1 MGLRP
6 VSSAP
11 SAASEWLAMGL
22 RQMLERPVSYY
33 EGPYPGPGTEMLAIG
48 VEVSAQRPTSCVGEQ
63 RSPQRQVQ
71 DIKLYLQWHDGGRF
85 VMFTVRVKS
94 ASGTW
99 MLSSILEDLPGFT
112 VTIDIDQENDTAMV
126 VANCQAMGAL
136 METKLSG
143 ELDWPIYLPPSGRPS
158 SWPAPPPYQELNL
171 ILWRGDSVQRPGS
184 ASTRAAP
191 SLDPPHRRYGR
202 IPPPITAECPECG
215 AFWTRSDLNHP
226 WHTRGSLC
234 TVCDVHLPFDDHTD
248 EGAAG
253 QGPRWGAGRRQT
265 AATPPSGFAL

>member
-1 MGLRP
+1 
-6 VSSAP
+6 
-11 SAASEWLAMGL
+11 
-22 RQMLERPVSYY
+22 ML
-33 EGPYPGPGTEMLAIG
+33 
-48 VEVSAQRPTSCVGEQ
+48 
-63 RSPQRQVQ
+63 
-71 DIKLYLQWHDGGRF
+71 
-85 VMFTVRVKS
+85 FTVRVKR
-94 ASGTW
+94 AWGQW
-99 MLSSILEDLPGFT
+99 LLSSICEHLPGFT
-112 VTIDIDQENDTAMV
+112 VTVDIDSEDDTAIMV
-126 VANCQAMGAL
+126 AKCQTVSGVV
-136 METKLSG
+136 METTLTG

-171 ILWRGDSVQRPGS
+171 ILWRGDSVQRPGRGDSVQRPGS

-215 AFWTRSDLNHP
+215 AFWTRSDDDKP

-253 QGPRWGAGRRQT
+253 QGPQQ
-265 AATPPSGFAL
+265 L